1 MASLTLKEQVRR
13 AVPHVQPN
21 RCPIQTYLEE
31 ADT

>member
-1 MASLTLKEQVRR
+1 MASLTPKER
-13 AVPHVQPN
+13 ARLAVSHVQPN